1 MPIFF
6 DSSKRRK
13 LYFRGGTA
21 LFLFILL
28 GGVLLFLFGL
38 SFATS
43 QHKPILYSSATER
56 YHYYYSA
63 ANDKKV
69 ALTIQSGP
77 DADTTEQFIR
87 ALKEYNVPATF
98 FYVGETA
105 LTRPDLVKKTSDAGF
120 DVESHSFTASLNAH
134 DSYRRLAFELHSTSY
149 LLGQITG
156 KQPILYSP
164 PYQLGIGT
172 DPTVNPY
179 ISPSQDMLWT
189 LALGYL
195 PIGADINP
203 RDWLATTT
211 DQIIAGLAGAIADTP
226 NGHIIALSERMST
239 ARALPAIVAYLH
251 MRGYAIVPLSEL
263 VTPPSVVALTATLK
277 PGATD
282 QTSNGEV
289 SKLQWF
295 LYKEKYLDAYALSGV
310 MDAQTTEAVTNFQM
324 RSGIIDRQNPD
335 PNTSGIVGPAT
346 RAAIA
351 GVALSGASQ
360 ESIEMAS
367 VSPAAWTLAAGAV
380 TASLRAAY
388 IHVFPVVVKVLMS
401 LTVFSLVLVLVRSL
415 GLLSLVMWG
424 NVRRKNPNSMSLE
437 LGATELPG
445 ISVLIPAYNE
455 EENIAAT
462 VESIIRSSYP
472 KREIIVL
479 DDGSTDDT
487 SGEVQAVID
496 AYPADDVRM
505 LRLVNGG
512 KATALNSGIQEAK
525 HEIIVVLDADAVLE
539 KDALLHFAK
548 HFADPKVGAVAGKV
562 RTTGSS
568 RALDIFQT
576 LEYSIGQNIDKRA
589 FSQIGA
595 VGIVPGPAGAWRRAT
610 ILGLGGFSTDTLVE
624 DQDLTLTVLR
634 SGMRVVYEPEA
645 IAYTETPHTV
655 QNFLKQRFRWVYG
668 TMQCF
673 WKHKRVIAEKP
684 GSVISLV
691 VLPNVLIYN
700 ILLPLA
706 YPFTDAALIFG
717 LVFGEMHTLVLP
729 FLLFTAFDMSYALW
743 GVWKEPGAWR
753 LLVAVP
759 LQRVVY
765 RQLLYYSVM
774 RGVVR
779 AFEGTGSTW
788 NKFRKV
794 GETKRF
800 YVFDM
805 LVPVP
810 SLTSAELAHPA
821 GQALNPQIAQNESL
835 MSLAVL
841 PRTEQL
847 PIDAQPSQ
855 AWNRN
860 II

>member
-6 DSSKRRK
+6 DTSKKRK
-13 LYFRGGTA
+13 FYFRGGTA
-21 LFLFILL
+21 LFFLSLL
-28 GGVLLFLFGL
+28 AAVLLFLFGL

-43 QHKPILYSSATER
+43 RHAPILYSSAAER

-69 ALTIQSGP
+69 ALTIDNGP
-77 DADTTEQFIR
+77 IDPATDEFIA
-87 ALKEYNVPATF
+87 ALKQYDAPATF
-98 FYVGETA
+98 FYVGESA

-120 DVESHSFTASLNAH
+120 DVESHSFTASQDAH
-134 DSYRRLAFELHSTSY
+134 GSYRRMAFELDTTGY

-156 KQPILYSP
+156 TSPMLYRP

-172 DPTVNPY
+172 DPTINPY
-179 ISPSQDMLWT
+179 IPPAEDLLWS
-189 LALGYL
+189 LKLGYL

-211 DQIIAGLAGAIADTP
+211 QDVVASLATALSDTP
-226 NGHIIALSERMST
+226 NGHIIGLQESATT
-239 ARALPAIVAYLH
+239 AKALPSIIAYL
-251 MRGYAIVPLSEL
+251 RGHGYDIVPLSQL
-263 VTPPSVVALTATLK
+263 ITPPTAVALTATLK
-277 PGATD
+277 PADTD
-282 QTSNGEV
+282 GTTGGDV
-289 SKLQWF
+289 SRLQWF
-295 LYKEKYLDAYALSGV
+295 LYKEKYLDPYSLTGV
-310 MDAQTTEAVTNFQM
+310 MDTDTVAAVINFQM
-324 RSGIIDRQNPD
+324 RSGILDRQNPD
-335 PNTSGIVGPAT
+335 PSVSGIVGSTT

-351 GVALSGASQ
+351 AVALNGPADGSAV
-360 ESIEMAS
+360 MAS
-367 VSPAAWTLAAGAV
+367 ADQAPLQLAGAAGIAF
-380 TASLRAAY
+380 LRGSY
-388 IHVFPVVVKVLMS
+388 IHVFPIVVKVLMS
-401 LTVFSLVLVLVRSL
+401 LTIFSLVLVLVRSL
-415 GLLSLVMWG
+415 GLLSLVVWG
-424 NVRRKNPNSMSLE
+424 NLRKRQPMSPAFE
-437 LGATELPG
+437 LGIVEPQAV
-445 ISVLIPAYNE
+445 SVLIPAYNE

-505 LRLVNGG
+505 LRLQNGG
-512 KATALNSGIQEAK
+512 KARALNAGIAQAK
-525 HEIIVVLDADAVLE
+525 HDIIVVLDADAVLE
-539 KDALLHFAK
+539 KDALGHFVK

-595 VGIVPGPAGAWRRAT
+595 VGIVPGPAGAWRRST
-610 ILGLGGFSTDTLVE
+610 ILALGGFSTDTLVE

-634 SGMRVVYEPEA
+634 SGKRVVYEPEA

-673 WKHKRVIAEKP
+673 WKHKGVMVERP
-684 GSVISLV
+684 GSVITLV
-691 VLPNVLIYN
+691 VLPNVLVYN

-706 YPFTDAALIFG
+706 YPFTDAALLFGLIFG
-717 LVFGEMHTLVLP
+717 ELHTLVIP
-729 FLLFTAFDMSYALW
+729 FLLFTLFDMSYALW

-765 RQLLYYSVM
+765 RQLLYLSVM

-779 AFEGTGSTW
+779 AFEGTGSSW

-810 SLTSAELAHPA
+810 SLTSAEVSHAAAP
-821 GQALNPQIAQNESL
+821 ALNPAAPGEAI
-835 MSLAVL
+835 MSL
-841 PRTEQL
+841 
-847 PIDAQPSQ
+847 SSK
-855 AWNRN
+855 N
-860 II
+860 IV